1 MTPNSIDIAL
11 WESVRADALGGITE
25 FNTTAHLSRL
35 PEPDTFLVT
44 DDTQMSLYTMSA
56 IFALFDQGLISTNMT
71 HIPRPLWDDVRRV
84 FAAHYITYLNDPD
97 NHAGRAPGVT
107 VISALDSLERYWTS
121 SQAEIHGVKGTEGA
135 KPYSKGCGSVM
146 RTGWIGLLSIPSSL
160 MIDLAVLSA
169 SVTHGHPTAQIMAAL
184 PPLIVSY
191 PDPWT
196 RPTNHHLMFEMV
208 LEYIKDRF
216 DLTMETEEYDLF
228 TDRLSEDNINSYRAL
243 DLGTTD
249 ICSFFG
255 EGWTADEA
263 VSCALGALIT
273 ACRAGYS
280 SRTMIDRLI
289 LSSGDS
295 DSIAMIGALYLTRFL
310 NDVPEVDYKERIE
323 TRYKD
328 ELEELSQKISEFNQ
342 KSLYFPKNA

>member
-1 MTPNSIDIAL
+1 MIPNSINAAL
-11 WESVRADALGGITE
+11 WESARADALGGITE
-25 FNTTAHLSRL
+25 FNTTAHLSSL
-35 PEPDTFLVT
+35 PEPDELPVT

-56 IFALFDQGLISTNMT
+56 IFALFEQGLISTNMT

-107 VISALDSLERYWTS
+107 VISALDSLERYWMS
-121 SQAEIHGVKGTEGA
+121 SQAEIHGVTGTEGA
-135 KPYSKGCGSVM
+135 KSYSKGCGSVM
-146 RTGWIGLLSIPSSL
+146 RTGWIGLLAIPPSL

-184 PPLIVSY
+184 PPLIVSH

-196 RPTNHHLMFEMV
+196 RPINRHLTFEMV

-216 DLTMETEEYDLF
+216 NLTLELEEYDLF
-228 TDRLSEDNINSYRAL
+228 TRRLSEDNINAYRAS
-243 DLGTTD
+243 DLETTD

-263 VSCALGALIT
+263 VSCAMGALIT

-295 DSIAMIGALYLTRFL
+295 DNIAMIGALFLVRSL
-310 NDVPEVDYKERIE
+310 NDVTKIDDIE
-323 TRYKD
+323 HIEARYKA
-328 ELEELSQKISEFNQ
+328 EIEELIQKISKFNQ

>member
-1 MTPNSIDIAL
+1 M
-11 WESVRADALGGITE
+11 
-25 FNTTAHLSRL
+25 
-35 PEPDTFLVT
+35 
-44 DDTQMSLYTMSA
+44 
-56 IFALFDQGLISTNMT
+56 
-71 HIPRPLWDDVRRV
+71 RRV

-107 VISALDSLERYWTS
+107 VISALDSFERYWTS
-121 SQAEIHGVKGTEGA
+121 SQADIHGVKGTEGA

-146 RTGWIGLLSIPSSL
+146 RTGWIGLLSITASL

-196 RPTNHHLMFEMV
+196 RPINRHLTFEMV
-208 LEYIKDRF
+208 LEYINERF
-216 DLTMETEEYDLF
+216 DLTMEPEEYDLF
-228 TDRLSEDNINSYRAL
+228 TDRLSEDNINSYL
-243 DLGTTD
+243 VSDLGTMD

-263 VSCALGALIT
+263 VSCALGALII

-280 SRTMIDRLI
+280 SRTMINRLI

-295 DSIAMIGALYLTRFL
+295 DSIAMIGALYLTRSL
-310 NDVPEVDYKERIE
+310 NDVTEIDHIERVE
-323 TRYKD
+323 ARYKT
-328 ELEELSQKISEFNQ
+328 EIEELSQKISDFNQ
-342 KSLYFPKNA
+342 KSLYFLKNAR